1 MEIFQYGQEE
11 IEYLKKK
18 DKKLA
23 VAIERIGFV
32 ERQIIPDVFTALIN
46 SIVSQQISMKAA
58 DTIWT
63 RMQERFG
70 KITPETIALK
80 TAEEVQQCGITM
92 KKAGYIKSIADA
104 VISGEFNIAELSQLP
119 DDEVCKRLSALNGI
133 GVWTAEM
140 LMIFCLQRPNIV
152 SWDDLAIRRGI
163 MMLYHHKKLD
173 KVKFEKYKRRYS
185 PYGTVAAFYLWAISV
200 GQ

>member
-1 MEIFQYGQEE
+1 MGIFQYGQAE

-23 VAIERIGFV
+23 AAIERIGFV
-32 ERQIIPDVFTALIN
+32 KRNVIPDLFAALIN
-46 SIVSQQISMKAA
+46 SIVSQQISSKAA
-58 DTIWT
+58 ATIWA

-70 KITPETIALK
+70 EITPENIALK

-92 KKAGYIKSIADA
+92 KKAIYIKSIADA
-104 VISGEFNIAELSQLP
+104 VLNGEFNIAELSQLP
-119 DDEVCKRLSALNGI
+119 DAEVCKRLSALNGI

-140 LMIFCLQRPNIV
+140 LMTFCLQRPNIV
-152 SWDDLAIRRGI
+152 SWDDLAIRRGM

-173 KVKFEKYKRRYS
+173 KAKFERYKRRYS
-185 PYGTVAAFYLWAISV
+185 PYGTVAAFYLWAISA

>member
-104 VISGEFNIAELSQLP
+104 MISGEFNIAELSQLP